1 MIFAA
6 AENPLT
12 HVVDH
17 VWIRRGEFT
26 ILSNH
31 IIMMLLA
38 AVLLILLLPRFIR
51 IPAAGDEVQRL
62 TPRGSRNAIEA
73 ICTFLREFV
82 ARPNLGAY
90 TDEYIVYV
98 WSLFFF
104 ILTCNLLGLLP
115 LAPITKTLFGLPHGV
130 AGTATGNIWVTGT
143 LAVCTLLMVV
153 ANGLRKHGLRYVAHF
168 FMGPFPIN
176 ILIGILEMIG
186 LLAKCFALAIRLFAN
201 MVAGHILLA
210 VLLSFIAMAG
220 AVSVAVGLAIALPVV
235 LGSVA
240 IMMLELFVAFLQAF
254 IFTFLTTVFIGMAV
268 NIHGEDH
275 GHGHE
280 VEHPQEHAAAGGHD
294 TARA

>member
-1 MIFAA
+1 
-6 AENPLT
+6 
-12 HVVDH
+12 
-17 VWIRRGEFT
+17 
-26 ILSNH
+26 
-31 IIMMLLA
+31 MMLLA
-38 AVLLILLLPRFIR
+38 AVLLILLLPRFMR
-51 IPAAGDEVQRL
+51 IPAAGDDVQRL

-115 LAPITKTLFGLPHGV
+115 LAPITKAIFGLPHGV

-153 ANGLRKHGLRYVAHF
+153 VNGLRKHGLRYVAHF

-176 ILIGILEMIG
+176 VLIGILEMIG

-280 VEHPQEHAAAGGHD
+280 AEHPRESAAEHAAAEGHA
-294 TARA
+294 TGH